1 MKTALLDLGTNTFH
15 LLIVAHDLHG
25 GFKEELRIREFV
37 KLAADGI
44 EEISESSRLRG
55 LAAIADFKTAIDLHK
70 VTDVKA
76 VGTAALRTAKNGMQ
90 FLEEIY
96 QKTGISVDIIDGK
109 KEAELIYRGVRR
121 IWHPGDLPA
130 LIMDIG
136 GGSVEFI
143 IADHSKILWSK
154 SWPIG
159 VAVLRKAFHHK
170 DPMSSEE
177 RETLKAF
184 LKETL
189 GELRDELQR
198 WRPNTLIGAA
208 GTFDVLAD
216 YASME
221 ENDAPYQALRPRE
234 VLSFIEEIC
243 QMTLAQRISDGRIPD
258 SRVDMIVVAV
268 CLVQTV
274 VELHPF
280 SVLKVSRYALKEGL
294 LDDLS

>member
-44 EEISESSRLRG
+44 EEISESSRIKG
-55 LAAIADFKTAIDLHK
+55 LAAIAAFKTAIDQHK
-70 VTDVKA
+70 VTNVKA
-76 VGTAALRTAKNGMQ
+76 VGTAALRTASNGVQ

-96 QKTGISVDIIDGK
+96 QQTGISVEIIDGK
-109 KEAELIYRGVRR
+109 KEAELIYRGVRK

-143 IADHSKILWSK
+143 IADHAKILWSK

-159 VAVLRKAFHHK
+159 VAVLREIFHQE
-170 DPMSSEE
+170 DPMSSQE
-177 RETLKAF
+177 RETLESF

-189 GELRDELQR
+189 SKLRAELGR
-198 WRPNTLIGAA
+198 WKPNTLIGAA

-216 YASME
+216 YASMDK
-221 ENDAPYQALRPRE
+221 NDSAYQTLKVRE
-234 VLSFIEEIC
+234 VLSFMDEIC
-243 QMTLAQRISDGRIPD
+243 QMD
-258 SRVDMIVVAV
+258 
-268 CLVQTV
+268 
-274 VELHPF
+274 
-280 SVLKVSRYALKEGL
+280 LK
-294 LDDLS
+294 